1 MAVVIN
7 GSGTVTGLAVGG
19 LPDGTVDAGT
29 LADDAVGLAQMASG
43 TDGNLITYDASGN
56 PAAVAVGT
64 SGQVLTSNGAGAA
77 PTMQAGGK
85 VLQVVSY
92 DLASG
97 DANGQPTRT
106 STTFGSFSTP
116 FKTTI
121 TPLQSDSDILITY
134 QLTVGSSGDMHHI
147 YFRLYDGTNTAVI
160 GTEGG
165 HGLFG
170 EYVSDND
177 NGATWGHLQVSGSYL
192 YQNPTISSPTPNA
205 IEIEV
210 HARSNGSETLYL
222 NRRGYDATYGAL
234 TSNLILMEISA

>member
-85 VLQVVSY
+85 VLQVVQG
-92 DLASG
+92 LNTNTL
-97 DANGQPTRT
+97 NGGFLLQST
-106 STTFGSFSTP
+106 STSYVSVP
-116 FKTTI
+116 LSATI
-121 TPLQSDSDILITY
+121 TPSATSSKVLVLVSTCFHRGGSSSFTVYAGGSNIGDSTYGLRRLTGAVSQWEGESFTILHSPSTTSATTY
-134 QLTVGSSGDMHHI
+134 QLYARAESG
-147 YFRLYDGTNTAVI
+147 
-160 GTEGG
+160 
-165 HGLFG
+165 
-170 EYVSDND
+170 
-177 NGATWGHLQVSGSYL
+177 
-192 YQNPTISSPTPNA
+192 
-205 IEIEV
+205 
-210 HARSNGSETLYL
+210 TLYVGGDGGVR
-222 NRRGYDATYGAL
+222 NTI
-234 TSNLILMEISA
+234 TVMEIGA